1 VTEGFDPGALLARS
15 YVLPRGPRTCLR
27 LARPRDAGGIADL
40 FWQHGLEPDEF
51 EIARLVRFDPR
62 RRIVICATALI
73 NAAETVIGV
82 GAIDL
87 DSGGTGLPHLVLVD
101 EHLTEGLEHLIGDAL
116 LGRAAVLTRGRAA

>member
-15 YVLPRGPRTCLR
+15 YALPRGPRACLR
-27 LARPRDAGGIADL
+27 LARPRDAAGIVDL
-40 FWQHGLEPDEF
+40 FWQHGREPDELV
-51 EIARLVRFDPR
+51 IARLVRFDPR

-73 NAAETVIGV
+73 DAAETVIGV

-87 DSGGTGLPHLVLVD
+87 EGTGSGRPDLVLVD
-101 EHLTEGLEHLIGDAL
+101 ERLTDGLEQLLGDAL